1 METTIGIREAK
12 ARLSELV
19 RRVEAGEEIT
29 ITDNGRPAVRLVRA
43 RECSL
48 AERLD
53 ALERRGVLVAQPEAE
68 GLARPIRSRTHGA
81 AQRLLAEDRDGD

>member
-1 METTIGIREAK
+1 MDATVGIREAK
-12 ARLSELV
+12 ARLSELI
-19 RRVEAGEEIT
+19 RRVEAGDEIT

-43 RECSL
+43 GERSL

-53 ALERRGVLVAQPEAE
+53 ALERRGVLVAQPVGR
-68 GLARPIRSRTHGA
+68 GLARPIRSRTPGA